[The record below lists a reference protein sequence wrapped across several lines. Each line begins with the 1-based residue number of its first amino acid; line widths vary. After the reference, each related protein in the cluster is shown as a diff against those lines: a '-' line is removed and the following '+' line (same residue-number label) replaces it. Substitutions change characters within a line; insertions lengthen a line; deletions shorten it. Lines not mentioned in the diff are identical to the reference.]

1 CVPVEMLSSEVV
13 HCLGTTSEGTASEE
27 VAGDDSIGAA
37 VESEAEVS
45 VTISVTVSETVG
57 EVESELPQA
66 LSTKSPP
73 TLPIAKACRK
83 SV

>member
-1 CVPVEMLSSEVV
+1 
-13 HCLGTTSEGTASEE
+13 EE
-27 VAGDDSIGAA
+27 VAGEDSIGAA
-37 VESEAEVS
+37 VESGAEVS